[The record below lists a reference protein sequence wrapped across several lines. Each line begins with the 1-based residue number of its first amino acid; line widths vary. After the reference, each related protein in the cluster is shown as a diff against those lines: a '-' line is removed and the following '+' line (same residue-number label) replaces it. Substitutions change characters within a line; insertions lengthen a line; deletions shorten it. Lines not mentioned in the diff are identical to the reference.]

1 MSSRADDRIHPEA
14 RKQIEVLVVE
24 SNPADTNLTEI
35 AFKAAGL
42 TSGFRSVSD
51 GEDALAYVHKEGKY
65 KNVATPDLIFLDL
78 SLPKVSGLEVLK
90 AIKSTPHLMHIPIV
104 VASGSEDPEHI
115 RAVYALNGNCF
126 MRKPHD
132 LTQFLRFVETCYDF
146 WGSVVTLSPPP
157 KGRPLEL
164 PLTHSANS
172 L

>member
-1 MSSRADDRIHPEA
+1 MSSLTSSEA
-14 RKQIEVLVVE
+14 PPLRKQIEILVVE
-24 SNPADTNLTEI
+24 SDRADTRLTEE

-51 GEDALAYVHKEGKY
+51 GEDALAYVHKEGRY
-65 KNVATPDLIFLDL
+65 ANVCTPDLIFLDL

-104 VASGSEDPEHI
+104 VASGSDNPEHI

-132 LTQFLRFVETCYDF
+132 LTQFLRFVEMCYEF
-146 WGSVVTLSPPP
+146 WGSVVTLSPPRDHRVSSLAP
-157 KGRPLEL
+157 AL
-164 PLTHSANS
+164 NS
-172 L
+172 